1 MNTIVFNQ
9 TTTHVITN
17 CNFDCL
23 SPAVLISLY
32 QDGRVFSHF
41 IERWLPSI
49 YSGLTH
55 IPGCEKYDHVD
66 SANSNIKYDQK
77 TFTKRGCNFMP
88 SNMIG
93 EGRKFDPVIFK
104 EKTANLNYIIVSN
117 VNFPEIKIRFVT
129 GVELA
134 DKYPNGKIP
143 FTKFNEFFDEI
154 VSPPQERNKKNVI
167 SIENVITPSESGSEL
182 H

>member
-9 TTTHVITN
+9 TTTNVIKN
-17 CNFDCL
+17 FSFDCL
-23 SPAVLISLY
+23 SQEDLISY
-32 QDGRVFSHF
+32 FKDGRPFSLI
-41 IERWLPSI
+41 IERWLSKN
-49 YSGLTH
+49 YNSLTH

-66 SANSNIKYDQK
+66 SENANIKYDQK

-93 EGRKFDPVIFK
+93 EGRKFDPIIFK

-117 VNFPEIKIRFVT
+117 VNFPEIKIRFVK
-129 GVELA
+129 GVELV

-143 FTKFNEFFDEI
+143 FTQFNEFFDEI
-154 VSPPQERNKKNVI
+154 VSPP
-167 SIENVITPSESGSEL
+167 SGAQ
-182 H
+182 